1 MCRYVRMY
9 VRTYTYHR
17 AMTSFSDA
25 RHLHHLCSR
34 LLQGGRGLGPI
45 PHARQLHMRAVLA
58 EMAVIHRKIY
68 FLGLGKEIRRGLAF
82 SLQIDTNSNHIFIY
96 VYIYICYQTLWSIV
110 YTCTSISQ
118 IDSICCVQMFFLRL
132 VKAKAT
138 DCSIPASNKEIY
150 RVQEPSECMP

>member
-1 MCRYVRMY
+1 MLVCRYVRMY

-58 EMAVIHRKIY
+58 EMPVIHRKIY

-96 VYIYICYQTLWSIV
+96 VYMYYILPNVMINSLHLHIYITNRFHMLCSDV
-110 YTCTSISQ
+110 
-118 IDSICCVQMFFLRL
+118 FF
-132 VKAKAT
+132 K
-138 DCSIPASNKEIY
+138 IG
-150 RVQEPSECMP
+150 

>member
-1 MCRYVRMY
+1 M
-9 VRTYTYHR
+9 YTYHR
-17 AMTSFSDA
+17 AMTSFSEA

-68 FLGLGKEIRRGLAF
+68 IFGRLGKEIRRGLAF
-82 SLQIDTNSNHIFIY
+82 SLQIDTNSN
-96 VYIYICYQTLWSIV
+96 YIYILPNVMINSLHLHIYITNRFHMLCSDV
-110 YTCTSISQ
+110 
-118 IDSICCVQMFFLRL
+118 FFERL

-150 RVQEPSECMP
+150 RVE

>member
-1 MCRYVRMY
+1 
-9 VRTYTYHR
+9 
-17 AMTSFSDA
+17 MTSFSDA

-58 EMAVIHRKIY
+58 EMPVIHRKIY

-96 VYIYICYQTLWSIV
+96 VYMYYILPNVMINSLHLHIYITNRFHMLCSDV
-110 YTCTSISQ
+110 
-118 IDSICCVQMFFLRL
+118 FFF
-132 VKAKAT
+132 
-138 DCSIPASNKEIY
+138 
-150 RVQEPSECMP
+150 